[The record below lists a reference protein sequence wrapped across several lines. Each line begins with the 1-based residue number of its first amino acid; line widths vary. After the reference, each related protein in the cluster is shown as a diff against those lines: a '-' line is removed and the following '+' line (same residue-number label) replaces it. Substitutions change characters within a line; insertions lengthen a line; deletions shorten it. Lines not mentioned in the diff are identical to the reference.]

1 MSKKTTIIIV
11 LAIVV
16 LVLLGLKALKKS
28 PVNSPAVN
36 NQAAQDQ
43 NQTKSDQQNVPTIPQ
58 VNLSDVPKDKL
69 PEGFVASFPLE
80 SGAEILN
87 NYTSKSDAGLQSTR
101 RFVSKK
107 TLDANFKLYSDYLKQ
122 NHWTINGSTDSGTIR
137 SISAASPDGISV
149 NITIA
154 QNTLT
159 KQNEVEITFFRSK

>member
-16 LVLLGLKALKKS
+16 LALLGLRALKSQKS
-28 PVNSPAVN
+28 PAGN
-36 NQAAQDQ
+36 NQVTQD
-43 NQTKSDQQNVPTIPQ
+43 KSQIKPDQQNAPTIPR
-58 VNLSDVPKDKL
+58 VSLSDVPKDKL
-69 PEGFVASFPLE
+69 PEGFVAGFPLE
-80 SGAEILN
+80 SGAEVLN

-122 NHWTINGSTDSGTIR
+122 NKWTINGSTDSGTVR
-137 SISAASPDGISV
+137 SIAAVSPDGISV

-154 QNTLT
+154 QNILS